1 MPGPQS
7 YFYCFTINNYDDN
20 EVELVKTVKCRAI
33 KAGLEVG
40 ESGTPHIQGAIYL
53 DSKKTLKGVKDLL
66 GGRAHVEKA
75 RGTWAQQ
82 DYCLKDGKVLRN
94 EGEPP
99 EPGKR
104 VDLQLVKQA
113 IDDGMGEHELWD
125 THFETM
131 VRYGKAM
138 KEYIDMKRRGR
149 CRKHMTKGTWYYG
162 PTGVGKSHVA
172 FADYDPSTTYV
183 KTLDDVWWD
192 GYEGQET
199 VILNEF
205 RGEIKFSQL
214 LDLTDKWPM
223 SVKRRSREPIPF
235 MAKHVIVTS
244 AMHPGEVFQKA
255 NEADNI
261 AQLERRFEIVHLAKR
276 KRSESEGDSE

>member
-7 YFYCFTINNYDDN
+7 YFYCFTINNYNDD
-20 EVELVKTVKCRAI
+20 EVELVKSIDCRAI

-53 DSKKTLKGVKDLL
+53 KQKKTLKALKDLL

-75 RGTWAQQ
+75 RGTWEQQ
-82 DYCLKDGKVLRN
+82 DYCLKDGMVLRC

-99 EPGKR
+99 AQGKR
-104 VDLQLVKQA
+104 IDLQEVKQA
-113 IDDGMGEHELWD
+113 IDDGMGEHELWE
-125 THFETM
+125 TYFETM

-138 KEYIDMKRRGR
+138 KEYIDIKRRGQ

-172 FADYDPSTTYV
+172 FDDYDPTNTYV

-223 SVKRRSREPIPF
+223 TVKRRSREPVPF
-235 MAKHVIVTS
+235 VAKRVIVTS

-261 AQLERRFEIVHLAKR
+261 AQLERRFEIVHLTKR
-276 KRSESEGDSE
+276 KRSESADE